1 MGAKNLKRNAKSYI
15 IAIAISM
22 GVGVLSFLVTRGNM
36 NIYEDIIEPPLA
48 PPMFLFPIV
57 WTILYFLMGISS
69 GCIATYSDIR
79 KEEVSEA
86 LFAYGLQLF
95 FNFFWS
101 IVFFNFRAYLFA
113 FIWLVVLWFLILRM
127 ILKFH
132 KIDPR
137 AAYLQIPYL
146 IWVGFAGYLTFA
158 IYWLNM

>member
-1 MGAKNLKRNAKSYI
+1 MRTKNLKRNAKTYI
-15 IAIAISM
+15 IAIAIAM
-22 GVGVLSFLVTRGNM
+22 GVGILSFLVTRGNM
-36 NIYEDIIEPPLA
+36 DIYEDIVEPPLA
-48 PPMFLFPIV
+48 PPMWLFPIV
-57 WTILYFLMGISS
+57 WSILYFLMGISS
-69 GCIATYSDIR
+69 GCIAKYNDIR

-101 IVFFNFRAYLFA
+101 IIFFNFRAYLFA
-113 FIWLVVLWFLILRM
+113 FIWLVVLWLLILRM
-127 ILKFH
+127 ILKFY
-132 KIDPR
+132 KINPK